1 MKRRLQVALDMPSID
16 EALKIGRKAVEG
28 GADIIEAGTPLI
40 KREGISAVRRLKRE
54 LGVPT
59 MADLKIIDFGRTE
72 AQFAFDSGAD
82 YVTVLG
88 SATTKTIEEA
98 VAVAHSCGGGIAVDL
113 IGVYDVIAS
122 YNHVLPL
129 KIDYLYLQSGLGE
142 AVEGKMPLDDVKKL
156 FDVSKIPLGVA
167 GGLDAENIGRALL
180 PGVEVFVVG
189 GAITQ
194 ARDPATE
201 TLRLKGL
208 IKGV

>member
-1 MKRRLQVALDMPSID
+1 LDMPSIS
-16 EALKIGRKAVEG
+16 EALTIGGKAVEG

-40 KREGISAVRRLKRE
+40 KKEGIGAVRRLRSG

-59 MADLKIIDFGRTE
+59 LADLKIIDFGMTE
-72 AQFAFDSGAD
+72 AQFAFDAGAD
-82 YVTVLG
+82 IVTVLG

-98 VAVAHSCGGGIAVDL
+98 VDVAHSCGGKIAVDL

-129 KIDYLYLQSGLGE
+129 KIDYLYLQSGFGE

-156 FDVSKIPLGVA
+156 FDVSKVPLGVA

-194 ARDPATE
+194 VSDPATE
-201 TLRLKGL
+201 TQKLKKL
-208 IKGV
+208 ISGV